1 MLLISL
7 QARLSNLSPYH
18 YVDENIDMIRK
29 FYTWKASADLF
40 VTVRLWA
47 AMLDETKGSKPKQV
61 EREHWLLEQHHAVHV
76 GSSPGCGKTTAHG
89 ACTKAMS
96 IYK

>member
-18 YVDENIDMIRK
+18 HVDENIDMIRK

-47 AMLDETKGSKPKQV
+47 AMLDETKGPKPKQV
-61 EREHWLLEQHHAVHV
+61 EREHWLLEQNMPFMSALPL
-76 GSSPGCGKTTAHG
+76 GAEKTTAHG
-89 ACTKAMS
+89 SCTKAMS
-96 IYK
+96 TYK